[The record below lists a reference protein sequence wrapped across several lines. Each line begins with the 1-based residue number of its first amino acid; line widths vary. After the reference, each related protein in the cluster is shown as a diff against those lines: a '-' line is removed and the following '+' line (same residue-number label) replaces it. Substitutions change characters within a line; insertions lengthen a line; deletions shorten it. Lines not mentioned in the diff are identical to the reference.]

1 MQGVLVILAIA
12 TLVSTA
18 PLQEQDA
25 EANKPHRRGERGGRR
40 ERGQGEGRE
49 GFEGGG

>member
-1 MQGVLVILAIA
+1 MHGVLVILAIA

-25 EANKPHRRGERGGRR
+25 EASKPHRRGKRRGRK
-40 ERGQGEGRE
+40 ERGQG
-49 GFEGGG
+49 